1 MPKIIELPRRGAA
14 PYFQPQFALSQI
26 ADIARRYSDDDS
38 QVMPIGA
45 AARQRGFYT
54 RDEFLVVCAWK
65 TRRTKTLVALNSAG
79 DVQHATRA
87 ALRDGVSETRRIQAL
102 RALWGVDVRTASV
115 FLHLADIDRWP
126 ILDVLALRALGV
138 PERNSYSVALWEA
151 YVAAW
156 RKLRAQAAVDGRTL
170 DRALWQWGKEHP
182 PA

>member
-1 MPKIIELPRRGAA
+1 MPKIIELPRPGGA

-26 ADIARRYSDDDS
+26 ADLARRYSDDDS

-45 AARQRGFYT
+45 AARHEEVGSSGPSWRRRGFYM

-65 TRRTKTLVALNSAG
+65 NRPHEAA
-79 DVQHATRA
+79 ATRA
-87 ALRDGVSETRRIQAL
+87 ALRDGVSETRRMQAL
-102 RALWGVDVRTASV
+102 GALWGVDVRTASV

-151 YVAAW
+151 NVAAW
-156 RKLRAQAAVDGRTL
+156 RELRAQPR
-170 DRALWQWGKEHP
+170 
-182 PA
+182 